1 MKLLIPVDGSDLSM
15 RAVSHAVQLA
25 VAGLRTELVLVN
37 VQEPA
42 SVYELVTLH
51 DADALAQVADAAGR
65 DTLAPAA
72 KLAQAAHVPHTE
84 VVVTGDVVA
93 MLLEVLE
100 AEGCQAVVMGSHGQ
114 GRVRSAW
121 LGSVSQAMLER
132 APVPVTFVKPVDADA
147 D

>member
-15 RAVSHAVQLA
+15 RAVAHAVQLA

-42 SVYELVTLH
+42 TVYELVTLH
-51 DADALAQVADAAGR
+51 DADALAQVAEAAGR
-65 DTLAPAA
+65 DTLAPAVR
-72 KLAQAAHVPHTE
+72 LAQAAHVPHTE
-84 VVVTGDVVA
+84 AVVTGDVVA

-100 AEGCQAVVMGSHGQ
+100 AESCQAVVMGSHGK

-132 APVPVTFVKPVDADA
+132 SPVPVTFVKPVDGDA